1 VIEADIIYVIDNGR
15 VAERGSHAEL
25 LRRDGV
31 YARLHA
37 LQFLGRDTDA
47 PQLAASLEAPV

>member
-1 VIEADIIYVIDNGR
+1 VIYVIAAGR
-15 VAERGSHAEL
+15 VVEHGTHAEL

-37 LQFLGRDTDA
+37 LQFAGDVV
-47 PQLAASLEAPV
+47 EA